1 LPHQLISSWEG
12 QRLFS
17 PINAQGFRLSST
29 TAFDA
34 DAENAASGGPLRAP
48 RIPLIDTLRGVALIA
63 MASYHFTWDLEFFGY
78 IEAGTSTQGA
88 WKIYARL
95 IATSFLMLVGF
106 SLILAHGQGIRWP
119 SVRKRLA
126 LVAGAAAIISIAT
139 RIAMPQEWIFFG
151 ILHNIA
157 LSSLLALVFLRLPPL
172 LTGLVALGLFAAMV
186 LDTWVMPGIFSSA
199 LFDTRLL
206 AWTGFA
212 ETIPRS
218 NDFVPVFPWFAAV
231 LAGVSIGGLLRDHGG
246 LSRLAAVQQ
255 RPNLLTKA
263 GRHSLAF
270 YLIHQPVLIGLVY
283 VASLIY
289 PAPTADPISSIQ
301 SCARGCVAEG
311 NESGLCE
318 RFCGCTTNKL
328 VEGSLFIPLQRGE
341 IDQTTDPRF
350 QAIVQ
355 ECTIS
360 SR

>member
-1 LPHQLISSWEG
+1 MSCREG
-12 QRLFS
+12 QRRFS

-34 DAENAASGGPLRAP
+34 DAENAAPGGGPLRAP

-95 IATSFLMLVGF
+95 IATSFLMLVGL

-157 LSSLLALVFLRLPPL
+157 LSSLLALVFLRVPPL

-355 ECTIS
+355 ECAIS

>member
-1 LPHQLISSWEG
+1 
-12 QRLFS
+12 
-17 PINAQGFRLSST
+17 LSST
-29 TAFDA
+29 TALDA
-34 DAENAASGGPLRAP
+34 DASHTPPGGPLRAP

-78 IEAGTSTQGA
+78 LEAGTATQGA

-95 IATSFLMLVGF
+95 IATSFLILVGL

-119 SVRKRLA
+119 SFRKRLA
-126 LVAGAAAIISIAT
+126 LVAGAAAVISIAT
-139 RIAMPQEWIFFG
+139 RFAMPQEWIFFG

-157 LSSLLALVFLRLPPL
+157 LSSLLALAFLRVPPL
-172 LTGLVALGLFAAMV
+172 LTGLVALVLFVAMV
-186 LDTWVMPGIFSSA
+186 LDTWIMPGIFSFPV
-199 LFDTRLL
+199 FDTRLL

-218 NDFVPVFPWFAAV
+218 NDFVPLFPWFAAV

-246 LSRLAAVQQ
+246 LARLAALQQ
-255 RPNLLTKA
+255 RPNLLTKT

-283 VASLIY
+283 LASLIY
-289 PAPTADPISSIQ
+289 PAPTADAISSIQ
-301 SCARGCVAEG
+301 SCARSCVAEG
-311 NESGLCE
+311 NEAGLCE

-328 VEGSLFIPLQRGE
+328 VEESLFIPLQRGE

-350 QAIVQ
+350 KAIVQ
-355 ECTIS
+355 ECAIS